1 MSLRCLSIFVANE
14 TLSQYVNRPIP
25 NSVQLKYASN
35 SIWIKYN
42 NESDFWELCDITTQW
57 ATNFEKLLFPTMLK
71 YVGFNNIL
79 IKWQILTK
87 A

>member
-42 NESDFWELCDITTQW
+42 NESDF
-57 ATNFEKLLFPTMLK
+57 
-71 YVGFNNIL
+71 
-79 IKWQILTK
+79 
-87 A
+87 